1 MVRVIKGFDADG
13 DGENDFYISANHKE
27 LAAGFQILCWIGA
40 AIVVPVLIW
49 FGLVQLGVMAFDAAE
64 WVTDRTAQI
73 LGFLLGLIVF
83 LAAGASVFL
92 MLLGSKT
99 LEQSKD
105 SEIKDTGSIYAGRPK
120 KTKPFSLKHG
130 CFISNG
136 NELDVR
142 GPYTK
147 RELRDRIKAGEIVES
162 EYISNAKEGPWLP
175 ITGLWSSLL
184 WGKGKR

>member
-1 MVRVIKGFDADG
+1 MVRFIKGFDADG

-92 MLLGSKT
+92 MFLGSKT

-120 KTKPFSLKHG
+120 KQSRFL
-130 CFISNG
+130 
-136 NELDVR
+136 
-142 GPYTK
+142 
-147 RELRDRIKAGEIVES
+147 
-162 EYISNAKEGPWLP
+162 
-175 ITGLWSSLL
+175 
-184 WGKGKR
+184 